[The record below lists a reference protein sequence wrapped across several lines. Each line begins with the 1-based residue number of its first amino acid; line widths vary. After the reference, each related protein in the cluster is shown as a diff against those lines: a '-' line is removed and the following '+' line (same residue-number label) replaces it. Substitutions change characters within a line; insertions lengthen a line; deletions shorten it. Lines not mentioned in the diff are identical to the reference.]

1 MSDRLVL
8 ASSSPRRKELLAS
21 AGFTCDVD
29 SADVDETPPPDL
41 RGAAPIATALA
52 RRKAAA
58 VLARR
63 PKSPVDV
70 ILAADTVVWL
80 DGVLLGK
87 PADDADARRMLVLLS
102 GKEHVVATGFCLVR
116 ADASGREIAGASA
129 TRVQFESLT
138 PGAIDAY
145 VATREPFDKAGG
157 YAIQGKAG
165 LFVRSISGSYS
176 NVVGLPLAEIVEA
189 LAAISD
195 LRPFGV
201 SA

>member
-8 ASSSPRRKELLAS
+8 ASASPRRKELLAS
-21 AGFTCDVD
+21 AGFTCEVD

-41 RGAAPIATALA
+41 REAAPIATALA

-58 VLARR
+58 VLGRR
-63 PKSPVDV
+63 PKSLGDV
-70 ILAADTVVWL
+70 ILAADTVVWIE
-80 DGVLLGK
+80 GTLLGK
-87 PADDADARRMLVLLS
+87 PADDADARRMLRLLS
-102 GKEHVVATGFCLVR
+102 GKEHVVATGFCLLR
-116 ADASGREIAGASA
+116 GEREILGASV
-129 TRVQFESLT
+129 TRVQFEPLT

-165 LFVRSISGSYS
+165 LFVRRIDGSYS
-176 NVVGLPLAEIVEA
+176 NVVGLPLAEVVEA
-189 LAAISD
+189 LAKISD

-201 SA
+201 AP

>member
-1 MSDRLVL
+1 MPDRLVL
-8 ASSSPRRKELLAS
+8 ASASPRRKELLAS
-21 AGFTCDVD
+21 AGFPSEIDA
-29 SADVDETPPPDL
+29 ADVDETPPADL
-41 RGAAPIATALA
+41 REAAPIATALA

-63 PKSPVDV
+63 PKTPGDV
-70 ILAADTVVWL
+70 ILAADTVVWV
-80 DGVLLGK
+80 DGILLGK
-87 PADDADARRMLVLLS
+87 PADDADARRMLGLLS
-102 GKEHVVATGFCLVR
+102 GKEHVVATGFCLIR
-116 ADASGREIAGASA
+116 GEREISGASI
-129 TRVQFESLT
+129 TRVRFEPLT

-165 LFVRSISGSYS
+165 LFVRSITGSYS
-176 NVVGLPLAEIVEA
+176 NVVGLPLAEVVEA

-201 SA
+201 TT